1 MPLFR
6 SPRLR
11 LLLYVYYLLFFCFL
25 WAIVSG
31 NQGWGIG
38 LIAIAGAMV
47 SVTLF
52 PVPLLNF
59 HPRKALGFF
68 FYFVTNSL
76 QSGISVARIAFHP
89 ALPLYPFWMRYRFHL
104 PPGPAR
110 TLFVA
115 IISLLPG
122 TLSADMEE
130 DFVRIH
136 TVGADSTAT
145 RERLA
150 KQLFDLEEH
159 VAATFGE
166 KLDADQQSIEQEYG
180 L

>member
-1 MPLFR
+1 
-6 SPRLR
+6 
-11 LLLYVYYLLFFCFL
+11 
-25 WAIVSG
+25 
-31 NQGWGIG
+31 
-38 LIAIAGAMV
+38 
-47 SVTLF
+47 
-52 PVPLLNF
+52 
-59 HPRKALGFF
+59 
-68 FYFVTNSL
+68 
-76 QSGISVARIAFHP
+76 
-89 ALPLYPFWMRYRFHL
+89 MRYRFHL